1 MTNIYNKIN
10 IMAKAAKGATS
21 SSSKISKG
29 KKKRPGV
36 HSKCKTS
43 VSKNAKNYMKKS
55 VGQGK

>member
-1 MTNIYNKIN
+1 
-10 IMAKAAKGATS
+10 MAKAAQSSS

-43 VSKNAKNYMKKS
+43 VSKNAKHYQKKN
-55 VGQGK
+55 VGQG

>member
-1 MTNIYNKIN
+1 
-10 IMAKAAKGATS
+10 MAKASQTSS

-43 VSKNAKNYMKKS
+43 VSKNAKNYKKKS
-55 VGQGK
+55 VGQGG